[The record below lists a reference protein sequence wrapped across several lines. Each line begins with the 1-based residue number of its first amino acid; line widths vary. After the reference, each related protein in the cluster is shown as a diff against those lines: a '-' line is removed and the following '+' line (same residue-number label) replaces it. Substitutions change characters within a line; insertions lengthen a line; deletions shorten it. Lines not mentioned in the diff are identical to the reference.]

1 MTENA
6 PRVALSLL
14 RKDFRDVLL
23 KELKA
28 KNEEWR
34 MRNPSTGGVIGAA

>member
-6 PRVALSLL
+6 LRVALSRL

-34 MRNPSTGGVIGAA
+34 IRNPSTGGIIGAA